1 MLTRLRAAEAATE
14 APDVERKSNPMNY
27 KEVELSGS
35 EKLNH
40 FSIVIAFLAPLPI
53 LLPTGLQSASREFR
67 AFVAMLVLIAA
78 FAFWWQ
84 KRVLRYT
91 KVRTVQCAEANHQAV
106 LLLAE
111 KLGWAIIAEMP
122 SESLLISVPGFPKT
136 LASWGE
142 RVSVRFLGSEVYVN
156 SICDPNRYASVSA
169 YGRNGRNVRAVVRA
183 IDRSQP

>member
-1 MLTRLRAAEAATE
+1 
-14 APDVERKSNPMNY
+14 V
-27 KEVELSGS
+27 
-35 EKLNH
+35 
-40 FSIVIAFLAPLPI
+40 APLAT
-53 LLPTGLQSASREFR
+53 LFLTGFQPANRASS

-91 KVRTVQCAEANHQAV
+91 KVRTAQCAEANHQAV
-106 LLLAE
+106 LLLAQ

-122 SESLLISVPGFPKT
+122 SEFLLISVPGFPKT

-142 RVSVRFLGSEVYVN
+142 QVSVRFLGTEVYVN

-183 IDRSQP
+183 IDGSRP